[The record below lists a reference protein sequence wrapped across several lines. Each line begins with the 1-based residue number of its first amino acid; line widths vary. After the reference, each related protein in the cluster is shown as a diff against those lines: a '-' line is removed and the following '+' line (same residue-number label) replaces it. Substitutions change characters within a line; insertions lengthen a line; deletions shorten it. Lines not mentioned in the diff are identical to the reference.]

1 MGTQAQHDQRRRRN
15 RFTRILAPVLAFTA
29 VVGATLATAPAT
41 AATVGA
47 DEDTYSITF
56 AARACDSYTDVLAN
70 KARNNL
76 MESLKDL
83 GADTNYDAWG
93 IVSAEKEETGNANCR
108 PLPNWQMTTGTWFNG
123 KTPATQNLSTV
134 TSPFATTIRTGAST
148 PLLNTDGDPT
158 GGVLPGAVT
167 MELTADQ
174 LAAAN
179 SGGRLWIQGG
189 TPSDPLNGQADQ
201 YGFAALRCGQD
212 AVNGD
217 NVEAVYFPSGQH
229 HVFCFYYAVTPPP
242 QSGTIVVQKQ
252 LAADSNGTGTFRFD
266 GNISYADENNDGTND
281 FSVTASP
288 GNPATTTFIRGEV
301 RGTDPAWSFQE
312 AATPGWDPP
321 TDPVCT
327 SRTGDSAVT
336 IDSSTH
342 RASVRLAGGDT
353 VTCVVTNNRTAVGD
367 TSLAVESLGGTADF
381 PVTVT
386 GPTAAPAEN
395 FTGTATTTQVG
406 APVTPW
412 SGSALSLGSYV
423 MSEVL
428 PAPTAAGSWEA
439 ESATCVDRFGTVD
452 TYDITASGQTRTITL
467 TAITPSTNHCI
478 FINRF
483 TPGGSITLQ
492 KTSIGGADTFD
503 YDITALDAAGN
514 PDPEQ
519 DYRATATTTAAGT
532 PVIATPTGAAADA
545 LVVAPAARYLV
556 REQAPTG
563 DLLGFWRFTGLSCGA
578 NTVERA
584 GANAFIVT
592 LDTTNPDATCAL
604 ENTYERT
611 GRFQVNVHTTA
622 DTALRTGNDLVDVT
636 CNEGTDIPVSTGAG
650 AEEGTSGPYVVFG
663 GAECSLTHT
672 ATGAA
677 AGTTVTEHATV
688 TVDGGTATPLEL
700 ADDVVALGAGRTVVV
715 DVYTTITAAAQ
726 PEPIPT
732 ETPSLTPTDSASAV
746 PVPTTPTGNP
756 TAVAVT
762 PISDPD
768 DGDRGP
774 LAFTGANITGLAVA
788 AALLLILGGGLIVIR
803 RQQRRLER

>member
-1 MGTQAQHDQRRRRN
+1 MGPQAQHGQPPRHLSVFAR
-15 RFTRILAPVLAFTA
+15 LLVPVIALTA
-29 VVGATLATAPAT
+29 SVGVSVAAVPAT

-56 AARACDSYTDVLAN
+56 AARVCDSYTDVLAN

-134 TSPFATTIRTGAST
+134 TSPFDTTIRTGAST
-148 PLLNTDGDPT
+148 PLLDTNGDPT
-158 GGVLPGAVT
+158 GGTLPGAVT
-167 MELTADQ
+167 INLTAAQ

-179 SGGRLWIQGG
+179 SGSRLWIQGG
-189 TPSDPLNGQADQ
+189 TPTAPLNGQQDQ

-217 NVEAVYFPSGQH
+217 NVEAVYFPSGQR

-242 QSGTIVVQKQ
+242 QSGTIVVRKQ
-252 LAADSNGTGTFRFD
+252 LASDSNGTGTFRFD
-266 GNISYADENNDGTND
+266 GNLSYADENNDGTND
-281 FSVTASP
+281 FSATASP

-301 RGTDPAWSFQE
+301 RGSDPAWSFQE
-312 AATPGWDPP
+312 ASTPGWDPP
-321 TDPVCT
+321 ADPVCT
-327 SRTGDSAVT
+327 SQTEDSTIT
-336 IDSSTH
+336 IDPATH
-342 RASVRLAGGDT
+342 RASIRLAGGDT
-353 VTCVVTNNRTAVGD
+353 VTCVVTNNRTTIGD
-367 TSLAVESLGGTADF
+367 TSLAVESLGGTASF

-395 FTGTATTTQVG
+395 FTGTATTTAVG

-412 SGSALSLGSYV
+412 SGSSLSLGSYV

-428 PAPTAAGSWEA
+428 PAPTAAGRWEA

-452 TYDITASGQTRTITL
+452 TYDTTATGQTRTFTL
-467 TAITPSTNHCI
+467 TTITPSSNHCI
-478 FINRF
+478 FTNRF
-483 TPGGSITLQ
+483 TPAGSITLQ
-492 KTSIGGADTFD
+492 KTTLGAAGTFN
-503 YDITALDAAGN
+503 YDITALDAADN
-514 PDPEQ
+514 PDPDQ
-519 DYRATATTTAAGT
+519 DYRATATTTTPGIPTAAT
-532 PVIATPTGAAADA
+532 PVGPAADA
-545 LVVAPAARYLV
+545 LVVAPTTRYLV

-563 DLLGFWRFTGLSCGA
+563 DLLGFWRFTNLNCGA

-592 LDTTNPDATCAL
+592 LNTANPDATCAL

-622 DTALRTGNDLVDVT
+622 DQTLRPDSDVIEVT
-636 CNEGTDIPVSTGAG
+636 CNEGTDIPVTTDAG
-650 AEEGTSGPYVVFG
+650 NANGTSGPYVVFG
-663 GAECSLTHT
+663 GAECSLTH
-672 ATGAA
+672 AETGAA
-677 AGTTVTEHATV
+677 GGTTVAERATV
-688 TVDGGTATPLEL
+688 TVDGGTVTPLEL
-700 ADDVVALGAGRTVVV
+700 TRDVVALGAGRAVVV

-726 PEPIPT
+726 PEPT
-732 ETPSLTPTDSASAV
+732 LTPTPTPSPSGTGS
-746 PVPTTPTGNP
+746 PVPTPTGDPSDGTVVPIANP
-756 TAVAVT
+756 G
-762 PISDPD
+762 
-768 DGDRGP
+768 DGDEGP
-774 LAFTGANITGLAVA
+774 LAFTGTNISGAIFA
-788 AALLLILGGGLIVIR
+788 AGFLLLLGGGLVLLQLKR
-803 RQQRRLER
+803 RSSAR